1 MTTFHFKTIQILSFC
16 FGFSFSTFAQDSEN
30 KWSIGMNFSPDL
42 CYRFVSKEKKM
53 LSEFKNDDTRIG
65 FHCGIG
71 AIYTLNDQFSIQ
83 ADLGYSSLGFSDKS
97 SVYEANTV
105 EYWNSKRYYYFN
117 NIEIPLGFT
126 YSFGRG
132 KLKGNLT
139 PLTSVKMNLQYARV
153 LNVTPTLGDQFEV
166 MEVLANG
173 FYLNILVGARAGI
186 SYQLTNKVILKVLP
200 EYKIGIRKD
209 FHGARLWSLGLNVG
223 CYYNL

>member
-1 MTTFHFKTIQILSFC
+1 MNKIIFTILFLISFQVLS
-16 FGFSFSTFAQDSEN
+16 QDVQN
-30 KWSIGMNFSPDL
+30 KWSVGINFSPDL

-71 AIYTLNDQFSIQ
+71 AIYKLNDQFSIQ

-97 SVYEANTV
+97 SVYEANSV

-117 NIEIPLGFT
+117 NIEIPIGFT
-126 YSFGRG
+126 YTFGSG

-153 LNVTPTLGDQFEV
+153 LYVTPTSADQFEV

-186 SYQLTNKVILKVLP
+186 SYQLTNKVMLNVLP
-200 EYKIGIRKD
+200 EYKIGLRKD
-209 FHGARLWSLGLNVG
+209 YHGSRLWSLGLNVG